1 MPQDRDLCS
10 DNPLEI
16 RFREQLLHIWP
27 SEVPYRVLVAVSGG
41 ADSTALAHLCLSS
54 FDMEMA
60 IAHFHHHLR
69 PGEADEDEAF
79 VRDLAER
86 LGVPY
91 RRGDWNPVDR
101 VTQPHSDRNLQ
112 AAARHARYEFL
123 AKTAKDLA
131 IPVLVTAHH
140 QDDQVETVVFNLSR
154 GGGTGAWHGIRPAL
168 QRQGIWIL
176 RPLLSFTKEDLL
188 AYLNHLGEPHREDS
202 SNSSRKYSRNRI
214 RHDLLPEM
222 HSSDAGFRETLLARS
237 ATAQFEEAHWLDV
250 LERVKHESLFQSRC
264 WTLPRKEFER
274 MPEEGVFFCLRR
286 LLWEFKD
293 SDEGWYPISRKS
305 LSAFFS
311 LLNSKAEGEITFPQ
325 GIHVRL
331 RRGTLILHKKS

>member
-1 MPQDRDLCS
+1 MPQDRDRCS

-16 RFREQLLHIWP
+16 RFQEQLLQIWP
-27 SEVPYRVLVAVSGG
+27 SGVSYRVLVAVSGG
-41 ADSTALAHLCLSS
+41 ADSTALAHLCRSS
-54 FDMEMA
+54 FDRDMA

-79 VRDLAER
+79 VKDLAER

-91 RRGDWNPVDR
+91 RRGDWNPR
-101 VTQPHSDRNLQ
+101 ERTTLPHGDRNLQ
-112 AAARHARYEFL
+112 AAARRARYQFL
-123 AKTAKDLA
+123 LDTAKDLA

-154 GGGTGAWHGIRPAL
+154 GGGTGAWQGIRPAL
-168 QRQGIWIL
+168 QRQGIWVL
-176 RPLLSFTKEDLL
+176 RPLLAFTKEDLI
-188 AYLNHLGEPHREDS
+188 AYLNRVGELHREDS
-202 SNSSRKYSRNRI
+202 SNQSRKYSRNRI

-222 HSSDAGFRETLLARS
+222 DSSDARFRETLLAQS
-237 ATAQFEEAHWLDV
+237 ATAQSEEAHWLEV
-250 LERVKHESLFQSRC
+250 LERVKQESLFQKRC
-264 WTLPRKEFER
+264 WTLPKKEFER
-274 MPEEGVFFCLRR
+274 MPEEGAFFCLRR
-286 LLWEFKD
+286 LLWEFNG

-311 LLNSKAEGEITFPQ
+311 LLNSKTEGEITFPQ

-331 RRGTLILHKKS
+331 RRGALILQK